1 MFALASRDELVGV
14 FSAGGSVRNEVT
26 DSAVYQINYELNR
39 LITEPVPADELD
51 LVKNVMAGQFG
62 RSLEDPRTLARFALN
77 VARYN
82 LPKNYYHE
90 YLKNLDAVSAADVQM
105 MAKKYIHPDACH
117 ILVVGDKGEVAAKL
131 AKFGELHY
139 FDTYGNPIR
148 SNASSIGMLSMDKL
162 MEKHIEAMGGKEA
175 MDGVKSLVTT
185 YTAEVQGNTLNIW
198 TAKVNGE
205 KYAMKVSMM
214 GQTMQEQ
221 RFSNGKGMN
230 IGQGQKKAMEDAELQ
245 QTKFESFVFAPQA
258 LASLGDNVKMAG
270 VDNKDGKD
278 YYVVQATIDDTKY
291 LMYFDAT
298 NYLLA
303 RMEVIVRQGDQSQTI
318 VMNFSDY
325 KEKDGVLI
333 PMKYSLS
340 GVMPMALDF
349 KLDKVEIN
357 GSVDDGWFSVE

>member
-1 MFALASRDELVGV
+1 
-14 FSAGGSVRNEVT
+14 
-26 DSAVYQINYELNR
+26 
-39 LITEPVPADELD
+39 
-51 LVKNVMAGQFG
+51 
-62 RSLEDPRTLARFALN
+62 
-77 VARYN
+77 
-82 LPKNYYHE
+82 
-90 YLKNLDAVSAADVQM
+90 
-105 MAKKYIHPDACH
+105 
-117 ILVVGDKGEVAAKL
+117 
-131 AKFGELHY
+131 
-139 FDTYGNPIR
+139 
-148 SNASSIGMLSMDKL
+148 
-162 MEKHIEAMGGKEA
+162 MGGKEA